1 MLLFKHPD
9 NNQSIK
15 KSRTKVS
22 FWLNTTVSL
31 NIFSKKRVC
40 MPRNGKEFTMRAL
53 SKSVTHQIDKM
64 KGTYKGDSLE
74 IQYQE
79 IIGELD
85 QFIQHYQHDHHKV
98 KNQTTEY

>member
-1 MLLFKHPD
+1 
-9 NNQSIK
+9 
-15 KSRTKVS
+15 
-22 FWLNTTVSL
+22 
-31 NIFSKKRVC
+31 
-40 MPRNGKEFTMRAL
+40 MRAL

-98 KNQTTEY
+98 KNQKTEY